1 MDFSY
6 SNDCFLPYDTFD
18 SIFEEREMPEF
29 GLVKTPYSRD
39 LGTWKFF
46 LAKSENEIPM
56 GCDEIYFDDSEWNLI
71 DVPSTWQT
79 EGYSLPQ
86 NLLYDYPEVLEQ
98 DKERCNSSISNKL
111 FMNSTNVEDDEV
123 GIYRTTFVLTHEDI
137 DRAIYLETSGIT
149 GSFEVYLNGKN
160 IAKSHAV
167 LINKR
172 LLLSGEVMEGVNSIV
187 IMVNR
192 FDRDK
197 KGLIIKENA
206 NFGFSGIFRPVSLT
220 FEPLLEMSNLH
231 IKFKFMPNAYVNQLA
246 LDTSSERKSIAKI
259 SRGDYMVFTD
269 VKVTNHTDYM
279 MPFTIKTSILEAR
292 GEYDP
297 YKLPFVKL
305 NVEKEIEGIVD
316 AHSNGV
322 FEGQAIALNVA
333 QWSDATPV
341 QYDLV
346 LELLDNEGRTI
357 CTKKRRFGFRTAE
370 LILDKMNINERRVPL
385 MLTKYYE
392 FDPKSGIAISINR
405 MRQDIVLMKRCGING
420 IIIQSFPANDMLL
433 NLCDQY
439 GIYVFA
445 LADRRYIEDY
455 VNTHMNHPSIIAW
468 GFPTYR
474 YDEAKCKEAK
484 LICEKLDDVRPWYCE
499 ADEKNVVSDIMPF
512 PSDAGKVF
520 GPWQDICLD
529 RASVFGK
536 NKTGKNLFEVVPGRM
551 KFDDDSADYKW
562 IHQADLEGG
571 KTRDDS
577 SIGQGIVDSDRNPHP
592 IYFDIK
598 KQCEIISI
606 FPDPNNPTTFT
617 MRNVHPFAFS
627 DEMILEWKLLLG
639 GNLLMR
645 GNGLVTEIEPYGT
658 RTLKFNLDI
667 GKYLTD
673 GWANDNQALIDMYN
687 EALSHELIFDISLKL
702 SKASF
707 YSNEGQ
713 EVAFYQEILSEEVAS
728 PVIDKEKKSMGS
740 LNAFSV
746 QKLLVDDGG
755 LPVLPA
761 SNSEET
767 VDDKSSDED
776 DKPEVTDEE
785 KTSETVSDSNIDSDV
800 VLAGEGEISATE
812 IMIEEKIQ
820 EEEMEI
826 HGLPQGM
833 IVGKDDIFIGIDR
846 KTGAV
851 NHIRIGEFEFLQ
863 GGFLPSFYRCP
874 SNVDRTDK
882 SFVLSKTIFSKES
895 DYESIQDSLEFVGC
909 NYGSKDGVFSLVSR
923 YKSFAM
929 KGEVLLYYEIVDARK
944 LTVTL
949 AFTPK
954 YDMVRYGLR
963 VPVSKDDVY
972 CKWYGRG
979 PGESYFDRKNAT
991 RFGLYQAKVDE
1002 IYHPYARPAENSSH
1016 TDISALVLT
1025 NAEGGNIKVTR
1036 EGNKK
1041 FEFTVLPYSPE
1052 QMNEYLHQEQLMQN
1066 SFCEL
1071 FLDFCSKEIER
1082 TKTNVSM
1089 QPLKKNISYKE
1100 TFEFILNSSN

>member
-29 GLVKTPYSRD
+29 GLVKSPYSRE
-39 LGTWKFF
+39 LNTWKFF

-56 GCDEIYFDDSEWNLI
+56 GFDEIYFDDSEWDLI
-71 DVPSTWQT
+71 NVPSTWQT

-98 DKERCNSSISNKL
+98 DKERRDSSISNKH
-111 FMNSTNVEDDEV
+111 FMNSTNAEDDEV
-123 GIYRTTFVLTHEDI
+123 GIYRTTVVFSNEDI

-160 IAKSHAV
+160 ITKSHSV
-167 LINKR
+167 LTNKR
-172 LLLSGEVMEGVNSIV
+172 LLISSDALVGVNSLV
-187 IMVNR
+187 IIVNR
-192 FDRDK
+192 YDRDN

-206 NFGFSGIFRPVSLT
+206 NFGFSGIFRPISLT

-231 IKFKFMPNAYVNQLA
+231 IKCRFIPNAYVNQLS
-246 LDTSSERKSIAKI
+246 LDNSGSERKSVAKI

-269 VKVTNHTDYM
+269 VVVTNHTDYM

-297 YKLPFVKL
+297 YNLPFAKL
-305 NVEKEIEGIVD
+305 NVEKNMEGSVD
-316 AHSNGV
+316 AHNSNV

-346 LELLDNEGRTI
+346 LELLDSEGRVI

-370 LILDKMNINERRVPL
+370 VILDKININERRVPL

-392 FDPKSGIAISINR
+392 FDPKNGIAVPLNR
-405 MRQDIVLMKRCGING
+405 MRQDLVLMKRCGING

-445 LADRRYIEDY
+445 LADRRFMKEY
-455 VNTHMNHPSIIAW
+455 VNTHMIHPSIIAW
-468 GFPTYR
+468 GFPNYR
-474 YDEAKCKEAK
+474 FDENKCKQAK
-484 LICEKLDDVRPWYCE
+484 EECLKIDDTRPWYCE
-499 ADEKNVVSDIMPF
+499 VDYRNVVTDLTPF
-512 PSDAGKVF
+512 PSEAGKVF

-529 RASVFGK
+529 RANLFSK
-536 NKTGKNLFEVVPGRM
+536 NKTGKSLFNVVPGRM
-551 KFDDDSADYKW
+551 HFEDDEADYKW

-571 KTRDDS
+571 KTREDS

-592 IYFDIK
+592 IFFDIK
-598 KQCEIISI
+598 KQCEIINI
-606 FPDPNNPTTFT
+606 FPDPNNPTAFT

-639 GNLLMR
+639 GNPILF
-645 GNGLVTEIEPYGT
+645 GNGLVSEIEPYGT
-658 RTLKFNLDI
+658 RSLKFNLDI
-667 GKYLTD
+667 GKYLTS
-673 GWANDNQALIDMYN
+673 GWAGDNKTYIDMYKN
-687 EALSHELIFDISLKL
+687 ALSHELIFDISLKL
-702 SKASF
+702 AKDSF
-707 YSNEGQ
+707 YSREGQ
-713 EVAFYQEILSEEVAS
+713 EVAFYQEVLADEVANPEVTNDS
-728 PVIDKEKKSMGS
+728 KTLGS
-740 LNAFSV
+740 LNAFTVKS
-746 QKLLVDDGG
+746 LVDDNGG
-755 LPVLPA
+755 LPILP
-761 SNSEET
+761 SSSESKDVNEEDSLNENET
-767 VDDKSSDED
+767 SKLVKKEATN
-776 DKPEVTDEE
+776 E
-785 KTSETVSDSNIDSDV
+785 DV
-800 VLAGEGEISATE
+800 VVPVEGEFSATE
-812 IMIEEKIQ
+812 IMNDEKLK
-820 EEEMEI
+820 EMEMEVL
-826 HGLPQGM
+826 GLPQGI
-833 IVGKDDIFIGIDR
+833 IVGKDNIYIGIDR

-874 SNVDRTDK
+874 SNIDRTDK
-882 SFVLSKTIFSKES
+882 SFILAKTIFSKES
-895 DYESIQDSLEFVGC
+895 DYEQIQDSLEFVGC
-909 NYGSKDGVFSLVSR
+909 NYGSKDGVFSLVTR

-929 KGEVLLYYEIVDARK
+929 KGEVLLYYEIEDANK
-944 LTVTL
+944 LRVTL

-963 VPVSKDDVY
+963 VPVAKEDVS

-991 RFGLYQAKVDE
+991 RFGIFQAKVDE

-1016 TDISALVLT
+1016 TDISALVLS
-1025 NAEGGNIKVTR
+1025 NKDGGNIKITR
-1036 EGNKK
+1036 DENKK

-1066 SFCEL
+1066 DYCEL

-1100 TFEFILNSSN
+1100 TFEFDINSSN